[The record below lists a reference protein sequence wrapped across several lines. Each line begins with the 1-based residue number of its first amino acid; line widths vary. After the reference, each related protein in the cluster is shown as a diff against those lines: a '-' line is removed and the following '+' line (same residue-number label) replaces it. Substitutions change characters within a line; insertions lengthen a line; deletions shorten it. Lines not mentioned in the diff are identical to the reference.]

1 VRIGITLPSHIPGVG
16 PDDVLAWARRAEQ
29 LGFAT
34 LAAMDRVVHEDLEAL
49 TTLTAA
55 AVATERIG
63 LLTNVLIVPQRISA
77 AVLAKQLA
85 TIDAFAAGRLSVGI
99 GVGDRE
105 RDYQIAGA
113 DARGRFDRVDEMIE
127 QMRAIWRGEDAE
139 ASGIGP
145 RPPRGRPAIYLG
157 GRTERAL
164 RRVVRHDAGWT
175 MALGTPERFSESVER
190 LGQLRAETG
199 RGGTTPTIVSTYFA
213 LGADAA
219 RSGPGF
225 VREYFSFVGPYA
237 EHVAQATPTDAD
249 AVTAAIAAYA
259 ALGADELIFIPTST
273 PIEQL
278 ELLAELVQA

>member
-1 VRIGITLPSHIPGVG
+1 MRIGVTLPSHIPGVRAA
-16 PDDVLAWARRAEQ
+16 DVLAWARRAEQ

-34 LAAMDRVVHEDLEAL
+34 LAAMDRVVYDDLEAL
-49 TTLTAA
+49 VTLTAA
-55 AVATERIG
+55 AVVTERIG

-77 AVLAKQLA
+77 AVVAKQLA
-85 TIDAFAAGRLSVGI
+85 TLDAFAGHRLSVGI

-105 RDYQIAGA
+105 RDYAIAGA
-113 DARGRFDRVDEMIE
+113 QAHSRFARVDEMIE

-145 RPPRGRPAIYLG
+145 RPPHGRPPIYLA

-175 MALGTPERFSESVER
+175 MALGTPERFRESVA
-190 LGQLRAETG
+190 QLAQWRAEAG
-199 RGGTTPTIVSTYFA
+199 LGGATPTIVSTYFA
-213 LGADAA
+213 LGPDAA

-249 AVTAAIAAYA
+249 AVAAAIAAYA

-278 ELLAELVQA
+278 EALAAAVQP

>member
-1 VRIGITLPSHIPGVG
+1 MRIGVTLPSHIPGVRAA
-16 PDDVLAWARRAEQ
+16 DVLAWAGRAEQ

-34 LAAMDRVVHEDLEAL
+34 LAAMDRIVYDDLEAL

-55 AVATERIG
+55 AVVTERVG
-63 LLTNVLIVPQRISA
+63 LLTNALIVPQRISA

-85 TIDAFAAGRLSVGI
+85 TLDEFAGHRLSVGI

-113 DARGRFDRVDEMIE
+113 DASARFDRVDEMIE
-127 QMRAIWRGEDAE
+127 QMRAIWRGEDAQ

-145 RPPRGRPAIYLG
+145 RPPRGRPPLYLG

-190 LGQLRAETG
+190 LAQLREEA
-199 RGGTTPTIVSTYFA
+199 
-213 LGADAA
+213 
-219 RSGPGF
+219 
-225 VREYFSFVGPYA
+225 
-237 EHVAQATPTDAD
+237 
-249 AVTAAIAAYA
+249 
-259 ALGADELIFIPTST
+259 
-273 PIEQL
+273 
-278 ELLAELVQA
+278 